1 VFVVSKGKLFSKL
14 DDLEILLKDSVVSH
28 LRLAVNNGNEN
39 VFCVTELAKNCD
51 TKHKTDKTTE
61 ELVLLGRQ
69 VLSLKEKL
77 GETSQGSIAE
87 RICWYCR
94 EWSHAS
100 ARYSRHSHHSG
111 TYLAQQFL
119 DEIARA

>member
-1 VFVVSKGKLFSKL
+1 VVSKAKLFIKL

-28 LRLAVNNGNEN
+28 LRLAVNNGNEG

-51 TKHKTDKTTE
+51 AKHKTDKTTE

-69 VLSLKEKL
+69 VLALKEKL

-94 EWSHAS
+94 EWSQTKP
-100 ARYSRHSHHSG
+100 RYPHPSG